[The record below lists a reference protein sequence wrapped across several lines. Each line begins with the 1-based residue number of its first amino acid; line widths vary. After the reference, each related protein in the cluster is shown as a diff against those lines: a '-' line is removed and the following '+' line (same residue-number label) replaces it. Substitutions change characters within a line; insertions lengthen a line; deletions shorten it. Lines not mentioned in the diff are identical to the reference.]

1 LWRKSYDDGS
11 RDRHGSKNS
20 ASYDDPAGTKSTVEL
35 VNTASRNPWEAI
47 LALVRGQMD
56 EEDFRRWFGVT
67 AYASDSGDQISVW
80 VPTEAIR
87 RHLMSHF
94 QQHIDQ
100 ALEALDRAGTNVRFI
115 VTGISDD
122 EDEKENI

>member
-1 LWRKSYDDGS
+1 MSCVG
-11 RDRHGSKNS
+11 GSKNN
-20 ASYDDPAGTKSTVEL
+20 ASYNDAVQDASTPS
-35 VNTASRNPWEAI
+35 SRNPWDAI
-47 LALVRGQMD
+47 LAQIRAKMD

-87 RHLMSHF
+87 RHLVSHF
-94 QQHIDQ
+94 ERYID
-100 ALEALDRAGTNVRFI
+100 EALDAIDRPDAHIRFL

-122 EDEKENI
+122 